1 MNPILTVGQLYDAQQ
16 TPLKLRWLAGR
27 EGKDRLLE
35 AATAKYPGM
44 ALVGHLNFVHPN
56 RVQVLGSAE
65 VDYLRR
71 LPADEQRQAITNLFS
86 CATTTLVV
94 VANDETADPPLV
106 RAADEAGMPLLA
118 TPLGSPRVIDSLQH
132 YLTRTLAART
142 TLHGVYLEVMGLGV
156 LITGESGIGKSEL
169 ALELLSRGHHLIA
182 DDAVELARTGPNVLL
197 GRSPGM
203 LRDFL
208 EVRGLGILN
217 VRAMF
222 GDTAVR
228 PEKTLRLIVHLEP
241 LTPERMKKVDRLQI
255 EQKTRTVLDVD
266 IPEVVLYVAPG
277 RNLAVLVEA
286 ATRHHIL
293 RLRGINPLD
302 ELMQRQLSSMEE
314 PGTPAERGRKA

>member
-1 MNPILTVGQLYDAQQ
+1 MNPILTVGELYEAQQ

-27 EGKDRLLE
+27 TGTDRLLE

-65 VDYLRR
+65 IDYLRR
-71 LPADEQRQAITNLFS
+71 LPETERRQALDKLFHH
-86 CATTTLVV
+86 ATTTLVV
-94 VANDETADPPLV
+94 VANDEAADPELL
-106 RAADEAGMPLLA
+106 RAADDAGLALLA
-118 TPLGSPRVIDSLQH
+118 TPLASPRVIDSLQH
-132 YLTRTLAART
+132 YLARTIAART

-182 DDAVELARTGPNVLL
+182 DDAVELSRTGPTVLI

-228 PEKTLRLIVHLEP
+228 PEKTLRLIVHLVT
-241 LTPERMKKVDRLQI
+241 LTPEHMKNIDRLQI
-255 EQKTRTVLDVD
+255 EQKTRTILDVD
-266 IPEVVLYVAPG
+266 IPEVVLYVGPG

-286 ATRHHIL
+286 ATRNHIL

-302 ELMQRQLSSMEE
+302 ELMQRQQSSMDGIA
-314 PGTPAERGRKA
+314 PPERAKKP

>member
-1 MNPILTVGQLYDAQQ
+1 MNPILTVGELYDAQQ

-27 EGKDRLLE
+27 DGGDRPLE

-56 RVQVLGSAE
+56 RVQVLGSGE
-65 VDYLRR
+65 VEYLRSLPEAEQHQAVAR
-71 LPADEQRQAITNLFS
+71 LFG

-94 VANDETADPPLV
+94 IANDETADPALL
-106 RAADEAGMPLLA
+106 RAADQARMPLLA
-118 TPLGSPRVIDSLQH
+118 SPLGSPRLIDSLQH

-142 TLHGVYLEVMGLGV
+142 SVHGVYLEVLGLGV
-156 LITGESGIGKSEL
+156 LITGESGLGKSEL

-182 DDAVELARTGPNVLL
+182 DDSVELSRTGPNVLL

-241 LTPERMKKVDRLQI
+241 LTPERMKQIDRLQI
-255 EQKTRTVLDVD
+255 EQKTRTILDVD

-293 RLRGINPLD
+293 RLRGISPLD
-302 ELMQRQLSSMEE
+302 ELIQRQEHSMELHAA
-314 PGTPAERGRKA
+314 PAERGRKA

>member
-1 MNPILTVGQLYDAQQ
+1 MNPTLSVGDLYDAQHA
-16 TPLKLRWLAGR
+16 PLKLRWLAGR
-27 EGKDRLLE
+27 QGAGRELE

-65 VDYLRR
+65 VGHLRK
-71 LPADEQRQAITNLFS
+71 LPEAEHRQAVHNLFR
-86 CATTTLVV
+86 CPTTTLVV
-94 VANDETADPPLV
+94 VANDETADPDLI
-106 RAADEAGMPLLA
+106 RAADETGMPLLA
-118 TPLGSPRVIDSLQH
+118 TPLGSPRVIDHLQH
-132 YLTRTLAART
+132 YLTRSLAART
-142 TLHGVYLEVMGLGV
+142 TLHGVFLEVMGLGV

-169 ALELLSRGHHLIA
+169 ALELLSRGHHMIA
-182 DDAVELARTGPNVLL
+182 DDAVELSRTGPNVLI

-228 PEKTLRLIVHLEP
+228 PEKTLRLIVHLQP
-241 LTPERMKKVDRLQI
+241 LTPERMAKVDRLQA
-255 EQKTRTVLDVD
+255 EQKTRTILDVD
-266 IPEVVLYVAPG
+266 IPEVFLYVAPG

-293 RLRGINPLD
+293 RMRGVNPLE
-302 ELMQRQLSSMEE
+302 ELIQRQEAAML
-314 PGTPAERGRKA
+314 TPPAADRGGSK

>member
-1 MNPILTVGQLYDAQQ
+1 MNPILTVGELYEAQQ

-27 EGKDRLLE
+27 AGTDRLLE
-35 AATAKYPGM
+35 VANAKYPGM

-65 VDYLRR
+65 IDYLRR
-71 LPADEQRQAITNLFS
+71 LPEAERRQALDKLFHH
-86 CATTTLVV
+86 ATTTLVV
-94 VANDETADPPLV
+94 VANDEPADPELL
-106 RAADEAGMPLLA
+106 RAADEFGLALLA

-132 YLTRTLAART
+132 YLARTIAART

-182 DDAVELARTGPNVLL
+182 DDAVELSRTGPTVLI

-228 PEKTLRLIVHLEP
+228 PEKTLRLIVHLVT
-241 LTPERMKKVDRLQI
+241 LTPEHMKNIDRLQI
-255 EQKTRTVLDVD
+255 EQKTRTILDVD
-266 IPEVVLYVAPG
+266 IPEVVLYVGPG

-286 ATRHHIL
+286 ATRNHIL
-293 RLRGINPLD
+293 RLRGVNPLD
-302 ELMQRQLSSMEE
+302 ELMQRQQSSMDGAAPPEWAKK
-314 PGTPAERGRKA
+314 P

>member
-1 MNPILTVGQLYDAQQ
+1 MNPILTVGELYDAQQ

-27 EGKDRLLE
+27 DGKDRPLE

-56 RVQVLGSAE
+56 RVQVLGTAE
-65 VDYLRR
+65 VEYLRR
-71 LPADEQRQAITNLFS
+71 LPEAEQRQAITNLFS

-94 VANDETADPPLV
+94 VANDETADPVLQ
-106 RAADEAGMPLLA
+106 RTADAAGMPLFT

-132 YLTRTLAART
+132 YLTRTIAART
-142 TLHGVYLEVMGLGV
+142 TVHGVYLEVMGLGV

-182 DDAVELARTGPNVLL
+182 DDAVELARTGPNVLI
-197 GRSPGM
+197 GRSPGV

-241 LTPERMKKVDRLQI
+241 LTPDRMKKVDRLQI
-255 EQKTRTVLDVD
+255 EQKTRTLLDVD

-302 ELMQRQLSSMEE
+302 ELMQRQQSTMDEH
-314 PGTPAERGRKA
+314 GAPAERGRKA